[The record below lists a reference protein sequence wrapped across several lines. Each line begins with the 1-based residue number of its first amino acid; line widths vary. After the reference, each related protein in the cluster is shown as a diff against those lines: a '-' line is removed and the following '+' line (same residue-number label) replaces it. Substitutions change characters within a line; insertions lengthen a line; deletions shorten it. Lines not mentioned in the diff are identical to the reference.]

1 MPLPTTEGL
10 SEYVSGLAGRPVE
23 VVAARARLAPGPGIF
38 YAAYVDDD
46 GKPGAL
52 ALVDAGFA
60 AYAGGAL
67 AMASCRGARAA
78 VRAAELDPT
87 LDDGFRE
94 VMNVCSALLNAPGA
108 THYRLRDVTAEPPAD
123 FATILAAH
131 SARGDWFVGVEGYGS
146 GRFSILAS

>member
-1 MPLPTTEGL
+1 MQIPTTEGL
-10 SEYVSGLAGRPVE
+10 SEYVAGLAGRPVE

-38 YAAYVDDD
+38 YATYVDDA
-46 GKPGAL
+46 GRPGAV

-78 VRAAELDPT
+78 VRESELDPT
-87 LDDGFRE
+87 LDDGFKE
-94 VMNVCSALLNAPGA
+94 VMNVCAALLNAPGA
-108 THYRLRDVTAEPPAD
+108 AHYRLRAVTAEPPEDA
-123 FATILAAH
+123 AQILSGH